1 MDPLN
6 PILPTRSDPAPV
18 SALTRV
24 ERPRRDGRGGQEGQS
39 DGRRRDPRSGDQ
51 VGDLELRA
59 SHRDLEDAVEVDVD
73 GLAAKT
79 NADAD
84 ANAGAGGGTP
94 RTAEEPRPH
103 IDLTA

>member
-6 PILPTRSDPAPV
+6 PILPTHSDPAPV

-24 ERPRRDGRGGQEGQS
+24 DRTRRDGRGGQEGQG
-39 DGRRRDPRSGDQ
+39 DGRRRDPPSG
-51 VGDLELRA
+51 
-59 SHRDLEDAVEVDVD
+59 LEDAVEADVD
-73 GLAAKT
+73 GLAAET

-84 ANAGAGGGTP
+84 ADAGTSGGTP